1 MASMTSP
8 AGTSVHLVDDL
19 RRCVER
25 YTGAKAGIQDLVAGL
40 TDAQFNERPQPNY
53 WSVAECL
60 DHLVVI
66 GSQTVPKLRDGIR
79 RAEEKG
85 WRKPGPYRY
94 GWVGNYFVKLTG
106 PTDDARKRKFKAPK
120 QYTPSSNHSISR
132 IVKAFSGLQDE
143 LIETAVLANG
153 VDLGRVKVPSPV
165 TNLLKLS
172 LGQWLTLLAGHQERH
187 FLQAKDVRAA
197 IEGGAS
203 PQS

>member
-1 MASMTSP
+1 MAAMT
-8 AGTSVHLVDDL
+8 TSSGSSIDLVEDL
-19 RRCVER
+19 RVCIGR
-25 YTGAKAGIQDLVAGL
+25 YTEAKSNIHGLVAGL
-40 TDAQFNERPQPNY
+40 NDAQFNARPQPNY

-79 RAEEKG
+79 VAEEKG
-85 WRKPGPYRY
+85 WRSPGPYRY

-120 QYTPSSNHSISR
+120 QYTPTSNHSISR

-143 LIETAVLANG
+143 LIETARSANG

-165 TNLLKLS
+165 TSLLKLS

-197 IEGGAS
+197 IEGGV
-203 PQS
+203 